1 MRWLLIPI
9 FAVALSARA
18 EDQSASTISR
28 EVKDIFDRCKKAV
41 VKIHGD
47 DEHSELSGTGF
58 FIDPTGTIYT
68 AYSVGGE
75 GNNFSVEFDGKRLPA
90 RQLVTDVR
98 SGVAI
103 LKVDTASPA
112 LSIGK
117 SENMEVTTPV
127 VAIGYPLD
135 LPETPSLGLVGGF
148 DRKYLGYYFH
158 TTHLRVNV
166 ATQRG
171 EAGAPLLNMK
181 GEVVGIV
188 AFTLENNSSCYA
200 LPIEA
205 AEKIRSDFLRFGEV
219 RHGWIGA
226 KLMQALEG
234 KGGSYAEVTEILDST
249 PAANSGI
256 QPGDILLRVGNREIH
271 QPDDIIDASFF
282 LTAGEAVPITVIRGD
297 EKLTFDVKAASNKP
311 CAMMAGQIDRW
322 TIKMRPRK
330 RPSRPAATAAR
341 TPIGKWAAPNTKAI
355 NTIAMLS
362 PVRDINARGQRAR
375 IPASV
380 AARHNSSRK
389 PAMMKLTKVSDS
401 Q

>member
-1 MRWLLIPI
+1 MSRRCDSNDRLTAVSAEKFLMRWLFVLI
-9 FAVALSARA
+9 FAIALSARA
-18 EDQSASTISR
+18 EDQSASSISR

-75 GNNFSVEFDGKRLPA
+75 GSNFTIEFDGKRLPA

-98 SGVAI
+98 SGIAI
-103 LKVDTASPA
+103 LKVDAASTTLP
-112 LSIGK
+112 IGK

-127 VAIGYPLD
+127 IAIGYPLD

-171 EAGAPLLNMK
+171 EAGAPLLNLR

-205 AEKIRSDFLRFGEV
+205 AEKIRSDFLRFG
-219 RHGWIGA
+219 
-226 KLMQALEG
+226 
-234 KGGSYAEVTEILDST
+234 
-249 PAANSGI
+249 
-256 QPGDILLRVGNREIH
+256 
-271 QPDDIIDASFF
+271 
-282 LTAGEAVPITVIRGD
+282 
-297 EKLTFDVKAASNKP
+297 
-311 CAMMAGQIDRW
+311 
-322 TIKMRPRK
+322 
-330 RPSRPAATAAR
+330 
-341 TPIGKWAAPNTKAI
+341 
-355 NTIAMLS
+355 
-362 PVRDINARGQRAR
+362 
-375 IPASV
+375 
-380 AARHNSSRK
+380 
-389 PAMMKLTKVSDS
+389 
-401 Q
+401 

>member
-1 MRWLLIPI
+1 MSRPCGSNDRLRAVEKLVLRWFLIP
-9 FAVALSARA
+9 FLAVALSARA
-18 EDQSASTISR
+18 EDQPASAVSR
-28 EVKDIFDRCKKAV
+28 EVKDIFDHCKKAV
-41 VKIHGD
+41 VKIHGA

-58 FIDPTGTIYT
+58 FIDLNGTIYT
-68 AYSVGGE
+68 TYSVAGE
-75 GNNFSVEFDGKRLPA
+75 GANFSIEFDGKKLPA
-90 RQLVTDVR
+90 RQLVADIR
-98 SGVAI
+98 SGIAI
-103 LKVDTASPA
+103 LKADTTSPA
-112 LSIGK
+112 LPIGK
-117 SENMEVTTPV
+117 SEGMEVTAPV

-158 TTHLRVNV
+158 TTHLRVNL

-226 KLMQALEG
+226 NLMQALEA
-234 KGGSYAEVTEILDST
+234 KAGSSAEVTELLDNT

-256 QPGDILLRVGNREIH
+256 HAGDILLQVGRREIH

-282 LTAGEAVPITVIRGD
+282 ISAGDNIPITVMRGD
-297 EKLTFDVKAASNKP
+297 ERLTFSVQADVHPTTEQVQRIQRLQHPLMIAQPSTTQTTQPLSLEKAP
-311 CAMMAGQIDRW
+311 E
-322 TIKMRPRK
+322 
-330 RPSRPAATAAR
+330 R
-341 TPIGKWAAPNTKAI
+341 TP
-355 NTIAMLS
+355 
-362 PVRDINARGQRAR
+362 
-375 IPASV
+375 
-380 AARHNSSRK
+380 
-389 PAMMKLTKVSDS
+389 
-401 Q
+401 

>member
-1 MRWLLIPI
+1 MSRHCGFKDSLRAVRSGTFVMPWLLIFI
-9 FAVALSARA
+9 FAIALSARA
-18 EDQSASTISR
+18 EDPSASTISR
-28 EVKDIFDRCKKAV
+28 EVKDIFDRFKKAV

-68 AYSVGGE
+68 AYSVGVE
-75 GNNFSVEFDGKRLPA
+75 GNNFSVEFEGKKLPA

-103 LKVDTASPA
+103 LKVDTTSPA
-112 LSIGK
+112 LPIGK
-117 SENMEVTTPV
+117 SQNMEVTPPV

-181 GEVVGIV
+181 GEVVGMM

-205 AEKIRSDFLRFGEV
+205 AEKI
-219 RHGWIGA
+219 
-226 KLMQALEG
+226 
-234 KGGSYAEVTEILDST
+234 
-249 PAANSGI
+249 
-256 QPGDILLRVGNREIH
+256 
-271 QPDDIIDASFF
+271 
-282 LTAGEAVPITVIRGD
+282 
-297 EKLTFDVKAASNKP
+297 
-311 CAMMAGQIDRW
+311 DR
-322 TIKMRPRK
+322 K
-330 RPSRPAATAAR
+330 S
-341 TPIGKWAAPNTKAI
+341 
-355 NTIAMLS
+355 
-362 PVRDINARGQRAR
+362 
-375 IPASV
+375 
-380 AARHNSSRK
+380 
-389 PAMMKLTKVSDS
+389 
-401 Q
+401 

>member
-1 MRWLLIPI
+1 MSRRCGSNNRLAAVSAGKFTMRWLLIFI
-9 FAVALSARA
+9 FAIALSARA
-18 EDQSASTISR
+18 EDPSASTISR

-103 LKVDTASPA
+103 LKVDTTSPA

-127 VAIGYPLD
+127 IAIGYPLD

-171 EAGAPLLNMK
+171 EAGSPLLNMK

-219 RHGWIGA
+219 RDGWIGA
-226 KLMQALEG
+226 NLMQALEA
-234 KGGSYAEVTEILDST
+234 KAGSSAEVTEILDNT
-249 PAANSGI
+249 PAANCGI
-256 QPGDILLRVGNREIH
+256 RPGDILLQVGRREIH

-282 LTAGEAVPITVIRGD
+282 VTAGEAVPITVIRGD
-297 EKLTFDVKAASNKP
+297 EKLTFNVHAEFHPASQRPPVIAQPSMNQSLPLSLQKAP
-311 CAMMAGQIDRW
+311 E
-322 TIKMRPRK
+322 
-330 RPSRPAATAAR
+330 R
-341 TPIGKWAAPNTKAI
+341 TP
-355 NTIAMLS
+355 
-362 PVRDINARGQRAR
+362 
-375 IPASV
+375 
-380 AARHNSSRK
+380 
-389 PAMMKLTKVSDS
+389 
-401 Q
+401 

>member
-1 MRWLLIPI
+1 MSRRCGSKHRLTAVRAGTFGMRWLFLLIL
-9 FAVALSARA
+9 AVAPSVWA
-18 EDQSASTISR
+18 EDQSASSVGR

-75 GNNFSVEFDGKRLPA
+75 GNNFSVEFDGKKLPA

-103 LKVDTASPA
+103 LKVDATSPA
-112 LSIGK
+112 LPIGK
-117 SENMEVTTPV
+117 SQNMEVTTPV

-135 LPETPSLGLVGGF
+135 LPETPGLGLVGGF

-181 GEVVGIV
+181 GEVVGMV

-234 KGGSYAEVTEILDST
+234 KGGSYAEVTEILDS
-249 PAANSGI
+249 
-256 QPGDILLRVGNREIH
+256 
-271 QPDDIIDASFF
+271 
-282 LTAGEAVPITVIRGD
+282 
-297 EKLTFDVKAASNKP
+297 
-311 CAMMAGQIDRW
+311 
-322 TIKMRPRK
+322 
-330 RPSRPAATAAR
+330 
-341 TPIGKWAAPNTKAI
+341 
-355 NTIAMLS
+355 
-362 PVRDINARGQRAR
+362 
-375 IPASV
+375 
-380 AARHNSSRK
+380 
-389 PAMMKLTKVSDS
+389 
-401 Q
+401 

>member
-1 MRWLLIPI
+1 MSRHCGFSDRLTAVSAGKLAMRWLLIPI

-68 AYSVGGE
+68 AYSVG
-75 GNNFSVEFDGKRLPA
+75 
-90 RQLVTDVR
+90 
-98 SGVAI
+98 
-103 LKVDTASPA
+103 
-112 LSIGK
+112 
-117 SENMEVTTPV
+117 
-127 VAIGYPLD
+127 
-135 LPETPSLGLVGGF
+135 
-148 DRKYLGYYFH
+148 
-158 TTHLRVNV
+158 
-166 ATQRG
+166 G

-256 QPGDILLRVGNREIH
+256 QPGDILLQVGNREIH

-297 EKLTFDVKAASNKP
+297 EKMTFNIQADFHPASQRPPVIAQPSMNQALPLRLQKAP
-311 CAMMAGQIDRW
+311 E
-322 TIKMRPRK
+322 
-330 RPSRPAATAAR
+330 R
-341 TPIGKWAAPNTKAI
+341 TP
-355 NTIAMLS
+355 
-362 PVRDINARGQRAR
+362 
-375 IPASV
+375 
-380 AARHNSSRK
+380 
-389 PAMMKLTKVSDS
+389 
-401 Q
+401 

>member
-1 MRWLLIPI
+1 MSRPCGSNERHRAVSAENILMRWFLIP
-9 FAVALSARA
+9 FLAVALSARA
-18 EDQSASTISR
+18 EDQSASAISR
-28 EVKDIFDRCKKAV
+28 EVKDIFDHCKKAV
-41 VKIHGD
+41 VKIHGA

-68 AYSVGGE
+68 TYSVAGE
-75 GNNFSVEFDGKRLPA
+75 GANFSVEFDGKKLPA
-90 RQLVTDVR
+90 RQLVADVR
-98 SGVAI
+98 SGIAI
-103 LKVDTASPA
+103 LKVDSNSSA
-112 LSIGK
+112 LPIGK
-117 SENMEVTTPV
+117 SEGMEVTAPV
-127 VAIGYPLD
+127 IAIGYPLD

-205 AEKIRSDFLRFGEV
+205 AEKVRSDFLRFGEV

-226 KLMQALEG
+226 NLMQALET
-234 KGGSYAEVTEILDST
+234 KDGSSAEVTELLDNT

-256 QPGDILLRVGNREIH
+256 RPGDILLQVGRREIH

-282 LTAGEAVPITVIRGD
+282 ISAGDNVPITVMRGD
-297 EKLTFDVKAASNKP
+297 ERLTFSVQAEVHPTTEQVQRIQRLQHPLMIA
-311 CAMMAGQIDRW
+311 Q
-322 TIKMRPRK
+322 
-330 RPSRPAATAAR
+330 PSLQEAPER
-341 TPIGKWAAPNTKAI
+341 TP
-355 NTIAMLS
+355 
-362 PVRDINARGQRAR
+362 
-375 IPASV
+375 
-380 AARHNSSRK
+380 
-389 PAMMKLTKVSDS
+389 
-401 Q
+401 

>member
-1 MRWLLIPI
+1 MSRLCGFNHRLRAALEQTSLTRWVLIP
-9 FAVALSARA
+9 FLAVALSARA
-18 EDQSASTISR
+18 GDQPASTISR
-28 EVKDIFDRCKKAV
+28 EVKDIFDHCKRAV
-41 VKIHGD
+41 VKIHGA

-75 GNNFSVEFDGKRLPA
+75 GSNFTVEFDGKKLPA

-98 SGVAI
+98 SGIAI
-103 LKVDTASPA
+103 LKVDAASPS
-112 LSIGK
+112 LPVGK

-127 VAIGYPLD
+127 IAIGYPLD
-135 LPETPSLGLVGGF
+135 LPETPSLGLIGGF

-171 EAGAPLLNMK
+171 EAGAPLVSMK

-226 KLMQALEG
+226 NLMQALEG
-234 KGGSYAEVTEILDST
+234 KAGSSAEVTEILDNT
-249 PAANSGI
+249 PAANCGI
-256 QPGDILLRVGNREIH
+256 RQGDILVQVGRREIH

-282 LTAGEAVPITVIRGD
+282 ISAGDNVPITVMRGD
-297 EKLTFDVKAASNKP
+297 ERLTFNAQAELHPTTEQVQRIQRLQHPLMIAQPGTTQPSLPLSLQKAP
-311 CAMMAGQIDRW
+311 E
-322 TIKMRPRK
+322 
-330 RPSRPAATAAR
+330 R
-341 TPIGKWAAPNTKAI
+341 TP
-355 NTIAMLS
+355 
-362 PVRDINARGQRAR
+362 
-375 IPASV
+375 
-380 AARHNSSRK
+380 
-389 PAMMKLTKVSDS
+389 
-401 Q
+401 